1 MSRNGSTKQKTRIII
16 DSKQQIS
23 GGIPGAQLSLEAQN
37 ASEPSVSLMISS
49 GCPKSVRGVTSSLR
63 KLPGLVWT
71 AISIQWV
78 CKMHQNAGYTM
89 VSPWFHPI
97 YHWFQWPK
105 KTRLDAPPG
114 IAMAPTPRRPWRSA
128 AAQCNARRERWRW
141 TSGTSQRNPGDLE
154 RYMAYICSIY
164 IWYEI
169 WYIDL
174 IYRFD
179 IYIYISIYIYH

>member
-37 ASEPSVSLMISS
+37 ASEPSVSLVISS

-89 VSPWFHPI
+89 VSPWF
-97 YHWFQWPK
+97 
-105 KTRLDAPPG
+105 PPDNQPLG
-114 IAMAPTPRRPWRSA
+114 HLM
-128 AAQCNARRERWRW
+128 
-141 TSGTSQRNPGDLE
+141 TSGHPDFQLEVGSVVGKHPVIAWLAFFLQQKSQALWDLAWNTQKKIRCWLE
-154 RYMAYICSIY
+154 DHIMST
-164 IWYEI
+164 
-169 WYIDL
+169 
-174 IYRFD
+174 
-179 IYIYISIYIYH
+179 YHVRHVD